1 MDENL
6 IAMEKKALDG
16 MHKLIRM
23 LAWQLHIEEYMHGFD
38 NSAST

>member
-6 IAMEKKALDG
+6 ISMENALDG
-16 MHKLIRM
+16 MHKVIRM